1 MATIRLRGPFQWQAI
16 VKRKGYANQVRTFN
30 TRRDADRWARGVEAE
45 LDRGVFV
52 SRREAEETSLAE
64 AIERYRMEVTPS
76 KKGAQQ
82 ENYRLNILA
91 ASSLSKRSL
100 ASIRSSDV
108 AKYRDTRRKARSA
121 NTVRLEL
128 SALSSI
134 FEEARLEWGMEGLH
148 NPVRDVRKPPPGAP
162 RERRFASPEE
172 EKRLLDALKDYG
184 DGWAFPLVSL
194 ALETGMRRGEWPNLH
209 WKDVDLK
216 RQTVV
221 LHDGETK
228 NGEGRIVPLSSKAVG
243 ILRTLPRSSS
253 DRVFHVMPRTI
264 TAAFTRSRDRARAK
278 YLEDCKKARREPDPT
293 FLVDLH
299 LHDMRHEAT
308 SRLFEEK
315 ELDVMEVASITG
327 HKTLTML
334 KRYTHLKAEKLAK
347 KLG

>member
-82 ENYRLNILA
+82 EHYRLNVLA
-91 ASSLSKRSL
+91 ESSLAKRSL

-108 AKYRDTRRKARSA
+108 AKYRDARRKVRSA

-134 FEEARLEWGMEGLH
+134 FEQARLEWGMEGQH
-148 NPVRDVRKPPPGAP
+148 NPVRDVRKPPPGPA

-172 EKRLLDALKDYG
+172 ENRMLEALKEYG
-184 DGWAFPLVSL
+184 SGWAFPLVSL
-194 ALETGMRRGEWPNLH
+194 AVETGMRRGEWPNLH

-216 RQTVV
+216 RQTMV

-243 ILRTLPRSSS
+243 ILRGLPESN
-253 DRVFHVMPRTI
+253 DGQVFKVQPRTI

-278 YLEDCKKARREPDPT
+278 YVAECKKARREPDPA

-308 SRLFEEK
+308 SRLFEK
-315 ELDVMEVASITG
+315 GLDVMEAASVTG
-327 HKTLTML
+327 HKTLAML

>member
-1 MATIRLRGPFQWQAI
+1 MATIRLRGPYQWQAI

-64 AIERYRMEVTPS
+64 AIERYRVEVTPS

-82 ENYRLNILA
+82 EHYRLNVLA
-91 ASSLSKRSL
+91 ESSLAKRSL
-100 ASIRSSDV
+100 ASIRSADV
-108 AKYRDTRRKARSA
+108 AKYRDTRIKVRSA

-134 FEEARLEWGMEGLH
+134 FEAARLEWGMEGLH
-148 NPVRDVRKPPPGAP
+148 NPVRDVRKPRPGAA

-172 EKRLLDALKDYG
+172 EKQLLEALKGYG
-184 DGWAFPLVSL
+184 DGWAYPLVSL
-194 ALETGMRRGEWPNLH
+194 AVETGMRRGEWPNLH

-216 RQTVV
+216 RQTMV

-243 ILRTLPRSSS
+243 ILRGLPKSN
-253 DRVFHVMPRTI
+253 DGQVFKVQPRTI
-264 TAAFTRSRDRARAK
+264 TAAFTRSRDRARAQ
-278 YLEDCKKARREPDPT
+278 YVTECKKARREPDPT

-308 SRLFEEK
+308 SRLFEK
-315 ELDVMEVASITG
+315 GLDVMEAASVTG
-327 HKTLTML
+327 HKTLAML